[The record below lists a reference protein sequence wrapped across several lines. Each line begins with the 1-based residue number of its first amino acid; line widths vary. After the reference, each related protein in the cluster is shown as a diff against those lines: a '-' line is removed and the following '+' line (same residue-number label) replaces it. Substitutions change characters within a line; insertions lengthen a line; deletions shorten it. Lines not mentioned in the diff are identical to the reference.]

1 MVYRNLLV
9 TAGGGIISQRD
20 QAEQEEC
27 ANIFIG
33 LGGTGISCLREV
45 KAQVYRRLKRDDP
58 KSDVPE
64 YKHIQFLA
72 IDTDETS
79 LGDDGTL
86 NTLDKSTEFKNIGTT
101 NIKALIGDPRI
112 LRQNPALQWFTENI
126 SIQNA
131 EAGAG
136 GVRQIGRLL
145 TIQNVDDI
153 VERVS
158 NKINLAREGLDRKS
172 IYIHIFT
179 GMGGG
184 TGAGSFLDFCYIL
197 KHILSELGL
206 YGRAQTSGYFFLP
219 DVNLDRVETET
230 VKRYIQIN
238 GFAAMKELDYCMNFH
253 YNHGE
258 WNQNYGSFTV
268 KTDEQPVDLAYL
280 ITAKDEQGNL
290 IPNGYNYAMNVVAE
304 YVMEFMTKQLVSEE
318 NRKNGDFGLKS
329 HIANFRNTVKMVN
342 KRRGVCY
349 DYCVLGSSNAF
360 LPFKDINSYLA
371 AKVFEEFAKLPRENY
386 DVEDFLN
393 KRNFSYDALF
403 EKISKTDHSI
413 PLPEIDA
420 KMLKEQCA
428 GIQTKESGIEF
439 PALLNMQRDA
449 KNNIAKDAKKNAENL
464 CSRLMD
470 DLLEELLKLCTDMTK
485 GPYYASLVLKA
496 NKRDAVDF
504 ASVIKGYL
512 RLVESTLN
520 DANNDLKIKKNAVD
534 LALMDVQHHR
544 AKQKYAQRYVLA
556 LQLYFKNRALIN
568 QLEEFQDTLE
578 KIEGQVTNYY
588 EDNFAPFIEM
598 FDNVEETFRKNL
610 EALSNQTQ
618 EDRDYAIKIIDLKD
632 ENLIELLDTSLEDIP
647 STKII
652 QGFIE
657 YMLKPEHKKI
667 WQNRSNE
674 IRLAN
679 IISNYFAEA
688 LKTYSNKNIDD
699 YLATKYRLA
708 PNDLVNKVFSDIM
721 LKLSSKAKPLFWA
734 RQCNDTIATNESK
747 IGYVSIPDTSDVIAS
762 AADKLHNNDNKI
774 SVRRSIMPDRISVL
788 TFYCGVPMYMSQGVC
803 SYKPKYID
811 RPLVGMH
818 LYEGTTLDS
827 RNFKIL
833 SNIDPFNIVKEKEP
847 SDGTKAF
854 EADYHKALNDKIIE
868 KVATGNEQN
877 SYEYYLRIIDEKSID
892 ELVERIKKTITEN
905 NSERKKRLLDNI
917 EANNSFR
924 YNSSI
929 LLPIIGSN
937 GFEDMSV
944 QDEVFGSLYLTR
956 LMQEQLSVLNK
967 KQKAVQD
974 LKESLETDISWVA
987 DMRDFSSALCTGA
1000 IYVADSYTIK
1010 YLKDEDGFLE
1020 EYDLTT
1026 IDQAPYGELLPIFSA
1041 FEEFRKLGDEDRKY
1055 ISDLSKKRKVSDIE
1069 TCKENTNKVKEYVE
1083 KRISVIK
1090 DIADESFRNER
1101 RDIYKFI
1108 DALNKQINNYERT
1121 LI

>member
-145 TIQNVDDI
+145 TIQNVNDI
-153 VERVS
+153 VVRVS
-158 NKINLAREGLDRKS
+158 NKINLAREGLDEKS

-197 KHILSELGL
+197 KHIISDELGL
-206 YGRAQTSGYFFLP
+206 YGRVQTSGYFFLP

-329 HIANFRNTVKMVN
+329 HISNFRNTVKMVN

-371 AKVFEEFAKLPRENY
+371 AKVFEEFSKLPRENY
-386 DVEDFLN
+386 DVEEFLN
-393 KRNFSYDALF
+393 KRNFSYEAIL
-403 EKISKTDHSI
+403 EKITKTDHSI

-428 GIQTKESGIEF
+428 GIQTKETGIEF

-449 KNNIAKDAKKNAENL
+449 KNNIVKDAKKNAENL
-464 CSRLMD
+464 CARLMD
-470 DLLEELLKLCTDMTK
+470 DLLEELIKLCTDMTK

-520 DANNDLKIKKNAVD
+520 DANNDLTIKKNAVD
-534 LALMDVQHHR
+534 SALMDIQHHR
-544 AKQKYAQRYVLA
+544 AKPKYAQRYVLA
-556 LQLYFKNRALIN
+556 VQLYFKNRALIN
-568 QLEEFQDTLE
+568 QLEELQDTLE
-578 KIEGQVTNYY
+578 KIERQITSYY
-588 EDNFAPFIEM
+588 DDNFAPLIEM
-598 FDNVEETFRKNL
+598 FNNVEETFRKNL

-652 QGFIE
+652 EGFIE

-674 IRLAN
+674 TRLAN

-699 YLATKYRLA
+699 YLATKYKLA
-708 PNDLVNKVFSDIM
+708 PNELVNKVFSDIM

-762 AADKLHNNDNKI
+762 AADKLHANDKKI
-774 SVRRSIMPDRISVL
+774 AVRRSIMPDRISVL
-788 TFYCGVPMYMSQGVC
+788 TFYCGVPMYMSQGVY
-803 SYKPKYID
+803 SYKPKYIEK
-811 RPLVGMH
+811 PLVGMH

-847 SDGTKAF
+847 SHGTESFETNYKKAIK
-854 EADYHKALNDKIIE
+854 ENIIE
-868 KVATGNEQN
+868 KVATGND
-877 SYEYYLRIIDEKSID
+877 SYEYYLRIVDEESVNEI
-892 ELVERIKKTITEN
+892 VERINKTIAEN
-905 NSERKKRLLDNI
+905 NLERKKRLLETI
-917 EANNSFR
+917 EENTSLK
-924 YNSSI
+924 YTSSI

-944 QDEVFGSLYLTR
+944 QDEVFGSLYLSR
-956 LMQEQLSVLNK
+956 LMEDQLSVLNRK
-967 KQKAVQD
+967 LEAVQK
-974 LKESLETDISWVA
+974 LKDSIGIVLTWET
-987 DMRDFSSALCTGA
+987 DMRDFSSAICTGA
-1000 IYVADSYTIK
+1000 IFIADSYTVK
-1010 YLKDEDGFLE
+1010 YLKDEDGFSD

-1026 IDQAPYGELLPIFSA
+1026 IDQTPYGELLPIYSA
-1041 FEEFRKLGDEDRKY
+1041 FVEFRKLDDEDRRY
-1055 ISDLSKKRKVSDIE
+1055 INELTKKRKVGEVE
-1069 TCKENTNKVKEYVE
+1069 TCKEHTYKAKEYVG

-1090 DIADESFRNER
+1090 DIADESFRTER

-1121 LI
+1121 FI